1 LEEPADFVIDFVHQV
16 IDAGADVVVGHG
28 PHFPLGIEIYKGRPI
43 LYSVGNLIFQNE
55 TVGFFPADARTSGG
69 KKGHPSDPAYWEN
82 MFAVCRFDK
91 NKLKEIKIF
100 PIDQGFGRP
109 RPQRGRP
116 LLAEG
121 EVTKRVIE
129 RVTRLSQ
136 RYDTKIFNRDGVG
149 VIEIP

>member
-1 LEEPADFVIDFVHQV
+1 
-16 IDAGADVVVGHG
+16 
-28 PHFPLGIEIYKGRPI
+28 
-43 LYSVGNLIFQNE
+43 
-55 TVGFFPADARTSGG
+55 
-69 KKGHPSDPAYWEN
+69 

-136 RYDTKIFNRDGVG
+136 RYDTKISNRDGVG

>member
-1 LEEPADFVIDFVHQV
+1 
-16 IDAGADVVVGHG
+16 
-28 PHFPLGIEIYKGRPI
+28 
-43 LYSVGNLIFQNE
+43 
-55 TVGFFPADARTSGG
+55 
-69 KKGHPSDPAYWEN
+69 

>member
-1 LEEPADFVIDFVHQV
+1 M
-16 IDAGADVVVGHG
+16 
-28 PHFPLGIEIYKGRPI
+28 
-43 LYSVGNLIFQNE
+43 S
-55 TVGFFPADARTSGG
+55 
-69 KKGHPSDPAYWEN
+69 
-82 MFAVCRFDK
+82 AVCRFDK

>member
-1 LEEPADFVIDFVHQV
+1 
-16 IDAGADVVVGHG
+16 
-28 PHFPLGIEIYKGRPI
+28 
-43 LYSVGNLIFQNE
+43 
-55 TVGFFPADARTSGG
+55 
-69 KKGHPSDPAYWEN
+69 

-136 RYDTKIFNRDGVG
+136 RYDTKIFNRDGVR